1 VISLFALFV
10 FIKMLLIKQYYL
22 AIVVFAYAMI
32 QFFEFLI
39 WLSIDWNYV
48 YLNCYTSIILLIWLS
63 LQPLIISLGLE
74 LKDNVIKNDE
84 LKLINYSLCGILI
97 VSTIV
102 YIYTRIRNY
111 SMNSL
116 LSRYDR
122 KSGRLSWTIA
132 NSRIPNVLFTIMYLI
147 VSIIAFYL
155 ANDMVTLG
163 LFIGLFLFTLLLYG
177 PYSFY
182 GSMWCFFAI
191 IIIISYFILI

>member
-1 VISLFALFV
+1 MCYNKEVSFVISLFALFV

-63 LQPLIISLGLE
+63 LQPLIITLGLE
-74 LKDNVIKNDE
+74 LKDNVINNDE

-122 KSGRLSWTIA
+122 KSGRLLWTIA
-132 NSRIPNVLFTIMYLI
+132 NSRIPNVLFTIMYR
-147 VSIIAFYL
+147 
-155 ANDMVTLG
+155 
-163 LFIGLFLFTLLLYG
+163 
-177 PYSFY
+177 
-182 GSMWCFFAI
+182 
-191 IIIISYFILI
+191 